1 MPQAPARVVTRP
13 APVPM
18 APPPAHAEHHA
29 RPGAPVR
36 AERFIVRRA
45 DAMPRHGMAARVR
58 HPQYHRLERG
68 WHLPQYWWAP
78 RYEVRDW
85 AMYRLPQPKGDGRWV
100 RYYEDALLI
109 DSHGTILD
117 GRYDVDW
124 DRHGESWGYDDRGV
138 PSYMDDELYADA
150 GDYADDEMYADADD
164 YAAPAYP
171 YPQAYSPGMVTI
183 TETTV
188 TTTGEEA
195 APPARPMRR
204 RR

>member
-1 MPQAPARVVTRP
+1 
-13 APVPM
+13 M
-18 APPPAHAEHHA
+18 APPAA
-29 RPGAPVR
+29 RPEHRASAAAPMR
-36 AERFIVRRA
+36 GERSVVRRGQRMPHYGA
-45 DAMPRHGMAARVR
+45 AMRVR
-58 HPQYHRLERG
+58 HPSYHRLERG

-85 AMYRLPQPKGDGRWV
+85 SMYRLPRPHGEGRWV

-109 DSHGTILD
+109 DSNGTILD
-117 GRYDVDW
+117 TRYDVDW

-138 PSYMDDELYADA
+138 PSYIE
-150 GDYADDEMYADADD
+150 DEMYADDSGYADGEMYAD
-164 YAAPAYP
+164 GEAYAAPAYA

-188 TTTGEEA
+188 TTTGEEE
-195 APPARPMRR
+195 PPARPMRR

>member
-1 MPQAPARVVTRP
+1 MRGEPRRI
-13 APVPM
+13 
-18 APPPAHAEHHA
+18 
-29 RPGAPVR
+29 
-36 AERFIVRRA
+36 IVRRG
-45 DAMPRHGMAARVR
+45 DAGPIHTIASRER
-58 HPQYHRLERG
+58 HPSYHRLQRG

-85 AMYRLPQPKGDGRWV
+85 NMYRLPRPAQDGRWV

-117 GRYDVDW
+117 SRYDVDW

-138 PSYMDDELYADA
+138 PSYIDDPMYADDS
-150 GDYADDEMYADADD
+150 DYADDDMYADSRD
-164 YAAPAYP
+164 YAAPAYA

-195 APPARPMRR
+195 APPARPLRR